1 MTIESKSAAVQL
13 ELQRRATI
21 AAYAT
26 QRFAENAAPITAA
39 QAVDIDAALTAL
51 QTSLLAAGFGTAP
64 LPATQAVV
72 SNGVALPVAATGTG
86 TTVTCTV
93 AGGVITAVTLS

>member
-1 MTIESKSAAVQL
+1 MTIETKSAAVQL
-13 ELQRRATI
+13 EVQRRATI

-26 QRFAENAAPITAA
+26 QRFAENAAPITAE

-51 QTSLLAAGFGTAP
+51 QTSLAAAGFGGAAM
-64 LPATQAVV
+64 LPTQAVV
-72 SNGVALPVAATGTG
+72 TSGVALPVAATGTG
-86 TTVTCTV
+86 TTVTCTI